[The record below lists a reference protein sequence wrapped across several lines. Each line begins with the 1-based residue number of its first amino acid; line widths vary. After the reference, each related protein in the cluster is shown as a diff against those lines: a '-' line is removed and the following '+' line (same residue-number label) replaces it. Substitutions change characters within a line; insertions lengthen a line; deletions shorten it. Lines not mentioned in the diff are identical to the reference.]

1 MHLEDARQAITAAIT
16 RMNTLYGQT
25 VFDEWIMV
33 SLRPGRGSILA
44 YSGPRADT
52 YKQQFGTDA
61 RALHAEIANQKLAA
75 GDFVFAH
82 SATGS
87 QHDACLCLGETG
99 YLFCNH
105 TAKSMDEIRKS
116 PLWLK
121 AQTAFA
127 DLSEKFRA
135 DPLL

>member
-1 MHLEDARQAITAAIT
+1 MHLEDARQSITAAIT

-44 YSGPRADT
+44 YSGPRADS
-52 YKQQFGTDA
+52 YKQQFSTDA
-61 RALHAEIANQKLAA
+61 RALHQEILGQKMAA
-75 GDFVFAH
+75 GDFAFARN
-82 SATGS
+82 ATGT
-87 QHDACLCLGETG
+87 QHDAVVCLGETG
-99 YLFCNH
+99 YLFCNNI
-105 TAKSMDEIRKS
+105 AKSMDDIRQS